1 MESSRNG
8 SNALGDVVYQEAWVE
23 FEENLHKDNLR
34 FMAEMFEGVF
44 LEEYVRLLL
53 VLLLVVLLL
62 LLLVVVVLV

>member
-44 LEEYVRLLL
+44 LEEYVRKYGDESLSFMS
-53 VLLLVVLLL
+53 
-62 LLLVVVVLV
+62 